1 MSTNNSPNECDQL
14 AGQAHADLSLTSIA
28 MHAVNVLVMLAEFS
42 FNALAVRADS
52 LGLLLSWSAL
62 YGLFNGLQAIW
73 TWDPVYFFMDFTIAK
88 TPFVALGLTIL
99 LCAIFAATVGLSALK
114 VNATSPRR
122 RRSFSEP
129 TPKCLARP
137 SCLYILMYVLTPAL
151 SHRSDAGSTPRAPCP
166 TSSRTRSIGRGRT

>member
-1 MSTNNSPNECDQL
+1 
-14 AGQAHADLSLTSIA
+14 
-28 MHAVNVLVMLAEFS
+28 MHAVNVLVMLVEFS
-42 FNALAVRADS
+42 LNALAVRADS

-114 VNATSPRR
+114 VNAASPRR
-122 RRSFSEP
+122 RRSFLSSEP
-129 TPKCLARP
+129 TPKCFARP